1 MPTPI
6 NIGTR
11 DVPLK
16 LAKNITEK
24 ALSSWESGEFLKEAT
39 PITQELLKY
48 WFSEPFISLRLAN
61 FHEGQRRSILNTIY
75 MHEVLGCQTVQQIYE
90 KTNDAL
96 LLEIAA
102 SELQKPKYQIPKYA
116 IKMATGTGKTWVMH
130 ALVIWQYL
138 NATHEDERSGKY
150 SKNFLLVAPGRIV
163 YQRLIDA
170 YVGKEIQAGERLF
183 ELSDFHINQDL
194 FLPPAYRQ
202 EFFSFVQNNTVKR
215 EEISRKVTGDGQI
228 MITNWHLFMR
238 SSENED
244 SISASPLDDP
254 SGVIKDIF
262 PVMPGTSGG
271 NELKALDNNFLGGG
285 ELEYITSLKDIVV
298 INDEAHHIHENKTYR
313 EVEEVEWQKSLNTI
327 ANGKGSSF
335 IQIDFSATPYDV
347 TGSGNKRTKHFFP
360 HIITD
365 FDLVEAIRGGLVKT
379 IAIDKRREIVD
390 LPLDFAAIRDDK
402 GKVIG
407 LSEGQ
412 RLMLRTGL
420 KKIAILE
427 KHFNSIAPNKQKHP
441 KMLVICEDTNVSPF
455 VEEFC
460 ITEGLSAEDVIRI
473 DSNREGE
480 VPEKEW
486 GVLKEKLF
494 NIDKYEKPKVIIS
507 VLMLREGFDVNNI
520 CVIVPLRA
528 SEAPILLEQIIG
540 RGLRLMWRE
549 PEFISVKDENR
560 HKLLVEKKEP
570 ENYIDLLSIIEHP
583 AFMEFYKDLMDN
595 GLAGISTKDPKDKKG
610 VSGDIEWS
618 ILKTNYKDYDIY
630 WPVLISDEEQE
641 IESVIPSLDK
651 MASFTAF
658 SLNQLLSLV
667 GEKGE
672 KFFSEELTVKTQ
684 FGEYTVDASLFNS
697 ESYNEYL
704 QKILYV
710 VTNRMDRIGQRKMK
724 NFPVIQ
730 INQVEVIRFI
740 DNYVKNKLFSMSFDP
755 FEGNNWK
762 VLLLKN
768 GMVTEHIVKEIG
780 KAVFEMLSTTTTK
793 PAEIKKKYF
802 SEIAEIPIRLSYS
815 LELVKTIYERTPY
828 PSNKGKFER
837 DFLEFIDNDSKLE
850 GFIKI
855 LEHRHLFSS
864 ISYIRKDG
872 LLASYHPDFLIF
884 TKGKAY
890 VIETKA
896 DNMVNDENVRQ
907 KQLSTIRWVDKINSI
922 EELSKERIWE
932 YIILTDKHFYGLQ
945 KNNASLEEILNLAKI
960 SEAQVLGKL
969 F

>member
-1 MPTPI
+1 
-6 NIGTR
+6 
-11 DVPLK
+11 
-16 LAKNITEK
+16 
-24 ALSSWESGEFLKEAT
+24 
-39 PITQELLKY
+39 
-48 WFSEPFISLRLAN
+48 
-61 FHEGQRRSILNTIY
+61 
-75 MHEVLGCQTVQQIYE
+75 
-90 KTNDAL
+90 
-96 LLEIAA
+96 
-102 SELQKPKYQIPKYA
+102 
-116 IKMATGTGKTWVMH
+116 
-130 ALVIWQYL
+130 
-138 NATHEDERSGKY
+138 
-150 SKNFLLVAPGRIV
+150 
-163 YQRLIDA
+163 
-170 YVGKEIQAGERLF
+170 
-183 ELSDFHINQDL
+183 
-194 FLPPAYRQ
+194 
-202 EFFSFVQNNTVKR
+202 
-215 EEISRKVTGDGQI
+215 
-228 MITNWHLFMR
+228 
-238 SSENED
+238 
-244 SISASPLDDP
+244 
-254 SGVIKDIF
+254 
-262 PVMPGTSGG
+262 
-271 NELKALDNNFLGGG
+271 
-285 ELEYITSLKDIVV
+285 
-298 INDEAHHIHENKTYR
+298 
-313 EVEEVEWQKSLNTI
+313 
-327 ANGKGSSF
+327 
-335 IQIDFSATPYDV
+335 
-347 TGSGNKRTKHFFP
+347 
-360 HIITD
+360 
-365 FDLVEAIRGGLVKT
+365 
-379 IAIDKRREIVD
+379 
-390 LPLDFAAIRDDK
+390 
-402 GKVIG
+402 
-407 LSEGQ
+407 
-412 RLMLRTGL
+412 
-420 KKIAILE
+420 
-427 KHFNSIAPNKQKHP
+427 
-441 KMLVICEDTNVSPF
+441 
-455 VEEFC
+455 
-460 ITEGLSAEDVIRI
+460 
-473 DSNREGE
+473 
-480 VPEKEW
+480 
-486 GVLKEKLF
+486 
-494 NIDKYEKPKVIIS
+494 
-507 VLMLREGFDVNNI
+507 
-520 CVIVPLRA
+520 
-528 SEAPILLEQIIG
+528 
-540 RGLRLMWRE
+540 
-549 PEFISVKDENR
+549 
-560 HKLLVEKKEP
+560 
-570 ENYIDLLSIIEHP
+570 
-583 AFMEFYKDLMDN
+583 MDN

-618 ILKTNYKDYDIY
+618 KLKSNYKDYDIY

-658 SLNQLLSLV
+658 PLNQLLSLV

-730 INQVEVIRFI
+730 INQVEVIRLI
-740 DNYVKNKLFSMSFDP
+740 DKYVKNKLFSMAFDP

-793 PAEIKKKYF
+793 PAVIKKKYF
-802 SEIAEIPIRLSYS
+802 SEVSEIPIRLSYS

-890 VIETKA
+890 VVETKA

-907 KQLSTIRWVDKINSI
+907 KQLSTIRWVNKINSI

-932 YIILTDKHFYGLQ
+932 YIILTDKHFYRLQ